1 MTDSTTDRPGKV
13 VTIRMEEAPDPI
25 EEARQLA
32 AYERAQSA
40 AAARAAQQADV
51 AREEAVRASEALFRV
66 LNEEDYRGLSE
77 SPRRRARELSLL
89 LLFQVVVGGTDW
101 EVARQ
106 VLTDAKVEGENAVF
120 ALTLAR
126 RAQEDGPE
134 ADRMMA
140 ARAKDWDVKRFAQVD
155 RLILWLGVS
164 ELLHDEADQASI
176 IINEGVELGKKF
188 GTDDSAAFINGML
201 DSIYTHFIKQRKDG
215 ESQ

>member
-25 EEARQLA
+25 EEARKLA

-40 AAARAAQQADV
+40 AAARAAQQADA

-66 LNEEDYRGLSE
+66 LNEEDYRDLSE

-106 VLTDAKVEGENAVF
+106 VLTDAKV
-120 ALTLAR
+120 
-126 RAQEDGPE
+126 DGPE

-164 ELLHDEADQASI
+164 ELLHDEADQANI
-176 IINEGVELGKKF
+176 IINEGVELGTKF